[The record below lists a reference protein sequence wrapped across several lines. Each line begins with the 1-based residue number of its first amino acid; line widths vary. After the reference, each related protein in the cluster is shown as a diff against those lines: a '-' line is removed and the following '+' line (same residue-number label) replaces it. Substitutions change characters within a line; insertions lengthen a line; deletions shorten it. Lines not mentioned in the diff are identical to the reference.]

1 MTNSQT
7 PLSPFLQ
14 YRPQLT
20 SMLSISHRIT
30 GVFLSAG
37 AVLLTC
43 WLVSVAAGAE
53 VYATVNQHV
62 TAWYGQVVVIGF
74 VFSLYYHLC
83 NGIRHLFWDMG
94 MGLDLTATY
103 RSGYAVVI
111 ATILLTIMTF
121 CAWSIP

>member
-30 GVFLSAG
+30 GVLLSAG
-37 AVLLTC
+37 ALLLSC

-53 VYATVNQHV
+53 VYAIVNQHV

>member
-111 ATILLTIMTF
+111 VTILLTIMTF
-121 CAWSIP
+121 YAWSIP

>member
-20 SMLSISHRIT
+20 SVLSFMHRIT
-30 GVFLSAG
+30 GVLLSAG
-37 AVLLTC
+37 AVLLC
-43 WLVSVAAGAE
+43 GWLVSVAAGEEA
-53 VYATVNQHV
+53 YAVVSRHV
-62 TAWYGQVVVIGF
+62 MAWYGQIVVFGF

-94 MGLDLTATY
+94 LGLEITTTY

-111 ATILLTIMTF
+111 ATILLTIITF
-121 CAWSIP
+121 CAGSIS

>member
-1 MTNSQT
+1 MTTSQT

-20 SMLSISHRIT
+20 SILSFSHRIT
-30 GVFLSAG
+30 GIFLSAG
-37 AVLLTC
+37 AVLLCC
-43 WLVSVAAGAE
+43 WLVSVAAGVE
-53 VYATVNQHV
+53 VYAVINRHV
-62 TAWYGQVVVIGF
+62 AAWYGQAVVIGF

-94 MGLDLTATY
+94 IGLEITTTY

-111 ATILLTIMTF
+111 VTFLLTSMTF
-121 CAWSIP
+121 CAGSIP